1 LGHVGR
7 SGNRTVRPL
16 LTLLA
21 IVVVVLALAAPA
33 HAAFPGA
40 NGKIAFGFANHIW
53 VINPDGTGR
62 TQITTANDLNGL
74 PTFDDGPAW
83 SPDGTKITFTRAC
96 SDEEACGGRADVFVM
111 NADGTGETNLT
122 NSFGTGDSGAAW
134 SPDGQKIVFSSRRSP
149 AGFYVMNA
157 DGTGVARLSDPGGSP
172 AWSPDGSKISFDG
185 CRSGACGIYVMNADG
200 TGAVQITNVLLDEDA
215 AWSPDGQKIAFTRYS
230 GGRTEIY
237 TMNADGGGQMNLSND
252 SITGNDDTSPAWSPD
267 GQKIA
272 WQKSDYS
279 ARHIQQL
286 WIMNADGSGKAMV
299 DNTGFYSRLD
309 WEPLPFASY
318 PHPQSASQLSLS
330 LVPTFR
336 PCGTPASPTNAQ
348 HSSPLSNQ
356 ACSPPTPGS
365 SVARVGPNAQASAGF
380 TVIPGD
386 TDLTNGN
393 QADISLIADLTD
405 IQMSAGGDYDPNPT
419 GADLTE
425 VTRLR
430 ITDSANGY
438 GGLAATASEYDF
450 GVPIACSPTNN
461 PRGATCAANTTA
473 NTLIPG
479 FVQEQKHAVVQAF
492 RVRIDDSGV
501 NGVRGDSDDRIFAT
515 QGVFVP

>member
-1 LGHVGR
+1 VRGTGEARLGR
-7 SGNRTVRPL
+7 AARLSL
-16 LTLLA
+16 LFG
-21 IVVVVLALAAPA
+21 LALVALLIPAAPA
-33 HAAFPGA
+33 DAAFPGA
-40 NGKIAFGFANHIW
+40 NGKIAFQFANHIW

-74 PTFDDGPAW
+74 PTHDAGPRW
-83 SPDGTKITFTRAC
+83 SPDGSKITFTRGC
-96 SDEEACGGRADVFVM
+96 SDEEACGGRADVFVI

-122 NSFGTGDSGAAW
+122 NSFGSGNGASAW
-134 SPDGQKIVFSSRRSP
+134 SPDGQKIVFESGRSP
-149 AGFYVMNA
+149 AGIYVMNA
-157 DGTGVARLSDPGGSP
+157 DGTGVARLSDPGDNP
-172 AWSPDGSKISFDG
+172 AWSPDGSKISFD
-185 CRSGACGIYVMNADG
+185 RYDIYVMNADG
-200 TGAVQITNVLLDEDA
+200 SGAVQITNDPNSIDEDA
-215 AWSPDGQKIAFTRYS
+215 TWSPDGQKIVFTRFS
-230 GGRTEIY
+230 DARTEIY
-237 TMNADGGGQMNLSND
+237 TMNADGSGQMNLSND
-252 SITGNDDTSPAWSPD
+252 SITGNDDQFAAWSPD
-267 GQKIA
+267 GLKIA
-272 WQKSDYS
+272 WQKNDYS
-279 ARHIQQL
+279 ARHIFQL

-299 DNTGFYSRLD
+299 ANTGSYYRLD
-309 WEPLPFASY
+309 WEPLPLASY
-318 PHPQSASQLSLS
+318 HHPQSASQLSLS

-336 PCGTPASPTNAQ
+336 PCGTPENPTNAQ

-461 PRGATCAANTTA
+461 PRGASCAANTTA